1 MIKFIIQL
9 DFKNCKEYLENNH
22 DFKQF
27 IFMCQFIYVSKV
39 N

>member
-1 MIKFIIQL
+1 MIKIIIQL
-9 DFKNCKEYLENNH
+9 DLNNCKEYLENNH

-27 IFMCQFIYVSKV
+27 IFLFVSKV